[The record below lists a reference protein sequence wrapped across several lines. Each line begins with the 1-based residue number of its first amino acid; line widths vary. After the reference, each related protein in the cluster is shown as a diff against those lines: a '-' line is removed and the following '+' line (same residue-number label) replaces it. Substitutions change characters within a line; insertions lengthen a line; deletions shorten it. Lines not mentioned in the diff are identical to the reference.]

1 MKKGNSYRNRF
12 PDNNLQYIYWLVNV
26 TISDVIFHYE
36 FLANSNSTY
45 LVSNTGYKCLDVQ
58 LCGTAL
64 LTGCI
69 STFKTSAML
78 VTKIIFYRLSNTW
91 EKINLYN
98 NNNNNCI
105 NSNEIK
111 NIQHYVHYLHYVKAI
126 WGRQCGDTTL
136 CDVIHFKTLYKE
148 NKRDL
153 QHQGKQATR
162 IIIQVNIICK

>member
-111 NIQHYVHYLHYVKAI
+111 YIQHMCTTYIMKKLFEVGSVGTLLYV
-126 WGRQCGDTTL
+126 T
-136 CDVIHFKTLYKE
+136 
-148 NKRDL
+148 
-153 QHQGKQATR
+153 
-162 IIIQVNIICK
+162 

>member
-91 EKINLYN
+91 EKSIYTITTTTTVLTAMKLNTYN
-98 NNNNNCI
+98 ICALCAVWG
-105 NSNEIK
+105 
-111 NIQHYVHYLHYVKAI
+111 HYFL
-126 WGRQCGDTTL
+126 
-136 CDVIHFKTLYKE
+136 
-148 NKRDL
+148 
-153 QHQGKQATR
+153 
-162 IIIQVNIICK
+162 